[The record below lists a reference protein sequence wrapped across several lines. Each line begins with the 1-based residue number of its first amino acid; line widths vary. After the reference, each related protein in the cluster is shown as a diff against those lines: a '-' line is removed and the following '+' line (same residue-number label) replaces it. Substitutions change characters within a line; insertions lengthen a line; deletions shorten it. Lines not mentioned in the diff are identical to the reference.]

1 MPIYVKLR
9 QFCEKQTNSTQY
21 PFEQGQVLVPML
33 VWDNQMI
40 RDMKLKRETLR
51 YLGYGKLK
59 VQVAFIPVE
68 EPEFETAIQCYYKDV
83 NEFLNGIRIDNRKHQ
98 VSFVSLESLTVTE
111 TEDGTMY
118 FECFSNDIPDFE
130 EYLANEELKSFILEL
145 DKQDERFGKILEMLS
160 AGQTKAEIIESL
172 DLKKTQG
179 YKLIKKALDAL
190 NVFYKS

>member
-1 MPIYVKLR
+1 MSNYVKLR
-9 QFCEKQTNSTQY
+9 QFCEKQINSTQY
-21 PFEQGQVLVPML
+21 PFEQGQVLAPML

-68 EPEFETAIQCYYKDV
+68 GSELETAIQCYYKDV
-83 NEFLNGIRIDNRKHQ
+83 NEFLDEIRIDNRKYQ
-98 VSFVSLESLTVTE
+98 VSFVSLESLTK

-118 FECFSNDIPDFE
+118 FECLPDDIPDFE

-160 AGQTKAEIIESL
+160 AGQTKVEIIESL

-179 YKLIKKALDAL
+179 YKLIKKALEAL

>member
-1 MPIYVKLR
+1 MSKYAKLR

-21 PFEQGQVLVPML
+21 PFGQGQVLAPML

-40 RDMKLKRETLR
+40 CDMKLKRETLR

-68 EPEFETAIQCYYKDV
+68 ESELATAIQCYYRDV
-83 NEFLNGIRIDNRKHQ
+83 NEFLDEIRIGNRKHQ
-98 VSFVSLESLTVTE
+98 VSFVSLESLTE
-111 TEDGTMY
+111 TEDGTMH
-118 FECFSNDIPDFE
+118 FECFSDDIPDFE

-179 YKLIKKALDAL
+179 YKLIKKALEAL
-190 NVFYKS
+190 NIFYKS